1 MQGAAKHSTFKSMKS
16 SPTSKGIIGFTTTI
30 PVELIFAAGYEP
42 CDLNNIF
49 VTDRDPGRFIER
61 AERDGFPKSMC
72 NWIKGIY
79 GVIMEKEV
87 AGVITVMEGDC
98 SNTQALAEILR
109 YRGVRTIPFSFPY
122 DRDREVLAREI
133 EKLSKELSV
142 DEGSL
147 TDVEVRIAGV
157 RCKLSEI
164 DTMTW
169 SERNVTGAENHL
181 WLVGSSDMLGDMEGY
196 GSSADEFIAS
206 ARKRESF
213 QGIPLGYIGVP
224 PIVTG
229 LYDFVESVGGQ
240 VVYNETQRQF
250 ALPYETEDIV
260 ERYLLYTYPYG
271 IFARLKDI
279 GDEIAR
285 RGIKGIIHYVQAFC
299 FRAIEDV
306 ILRETIS
313 VPILTVEGD
322 LPRALDT
329 RTKMRIEA
337 FVEMLEGMRRQT

>member
-1 MQGAAKHSTFKSMKS
+1 MTGSR
-16 SPTSKGIIGFTTTI
+16 TSKGTVGFTTTI

-49 VTDRDPGRFIER
+49 VTDPDPGRFIER

-79 GVIMEKEV
+79 GVIMERGP
-87 AGVITVMEGDC
+87 AAVITVMEGDC

-109 YRGVRTIPFSFPY
+109 YRGIRTIPFSFPY
-122 DRDREVLAREI
+122 DRDREVLSREI
-133 EKLSKELSV
+133 EKLGKELSV
-142 DEGSL
+142 DAEAL
-147 TDVEVRIAGV
+147 ATVETAIAGV
-157 RCKLSEI
+157 RARLSEI

-169 SERNVTGAENHL
+169 SERNVTGAENHR
-181 WLVGSSDMLGDMEGY
+181 WLVGSSDMLGDIEGY
-196 GSSADEFIAS
+196 GASAGEFIAA
-206 ARKRESF
+206 ARKRESI

-224 PIVTG
+224 PIVTD
-229 LYDFVESVGGQ
+229 LYEFIESVGGQ

-250 ALPYETEDIV
+250 SLPYETTDIV

-271 IFARLKDI
+271 IFARLNDI
-279 GDEIAR
+279 GDEIAK
-285 RGIKGIIHYVQAFC
+285 RGVRGIIHYVQAFC

-313 VPILTVEGD
+313 VPILSIEGD

-329 RTKMRIEA
+329 RTKLRIEA
-337 FVEMLEGMRRQT
+337 FVEMLEGMPR